1 MKKGII
7 FVLGVAVGAAA
18 GAVVTKIIL
27 DDKYKK
33 IIANDNV
40 RLKAAGL
47 IPNQDHV
54 GVETMTEEDLKEY
67 YIQGL
72 EDLGFAIREVEED
85 ADYYEDAGSE
95 YFETVNPVD
104 EEDEE
109 EDDSDISPIE
119 PNPVPYILEHLPA
132 SMFEQYEVTTIHY
145 YKGDNVFTDT
155 EYNIIDSWQSA
166 LGECADQVKSSDED
180 SVYVCNEV
188 QNAIYEVLVYDDSYK
203 HAVEGVTDED
213 LGSMAD

>member
-1 MKKGII
+1 MNKGII

-33 IIANDNV
+33 IIASNV
-40 RLKAAGL
+40 T
-47 IPNQDHV
+47 IDPDHTNC
-54 GVETMTEEDLKEY
+54 ETMTEEDLKEY

-72 EDLGFAIREVEED
+72 EDLGFAIREVEADD
-85 ADYYEDAGSE
+85 ADYYEDAGPE

-109 EDDSDISPIE
+109 DEEDYNDIAPIE
-119 PNPVPYILEHLPA
+119 PNPDPYILDNLPA
-132 SMFEQYEVTTIHY
+132 GMLNDFEVTTIHY

-166 LGECADQVKSSDED
+166 LGKCADDVKSSNED

>member
-1 MKKGII
+1 MNKGVI

-33 IIANDNV
+33 LLASNV
-40 RLKAAGL
+40 T
-47 IPNQDHV
+47 IDPDHTNCD
-54 GVETMTEEDLKEY
+54 TMTEEDLKEY

-72 EDLGFAIREVEED
+72 EDLGFVIKEVEAD
-85 ADYYEDAGSE
+85 DVDYYEDAGSE
-95 YFETVNPVD
+95 YFETVNPID

-109 EDDSDISPIE
+109 KDDSDISPIE
-119 PNPVPYILEHLPA
+119 PNPVPYILDHLPA

-155 EYNIIDSWQSA
+155 EYNIIDLWQTA
-166 LGECADQVKSSDED
+166 LGECADQVKSSKED

-188 QNAIYEVLVYDDSYK
+188 QDTIYEVLVYDDSYK
-203 HAVEGVTDED
+203 HAVEGVTDDD
-213 LGSMAD
+213 LGLMAD

>member
-33 IIANDNV
+33 LLSSNV
-40 RLKAAGL
+40 T
-47 IPNQDHV
+47 IDPDHTD
-54 GVETMTEEDLKEY
+54 VETMTEEDLKEY

-72 EDLGFAIREVEED
+72 EDLGFAIREVEADD

-119 PNPVPYILEHLPA
+119 PNPDPYILDNLP
-132 SMFEQYEVTTIHY
+132 SGMLNDFEVTTIHY

-166 LGECADQVKSSDED
+166 LGNCADQVKSSKED

-188 QNAIYEVLVYDDSYK
+188 QDTIYEVLVYEDSYK
-203 HAVEGVTDED
+203 HAVEGVTDDD